1 MLTVNEAAMVQ
12 FARKLT
18 STPEQ
23 MSRDDV
29 DTLRR
34 VVTGIDDGEIH
45 DLVNLVG
52 YYAYVNRVV
61 AGLGVR
67 VGGREGAPGQ

>member
-1 MLTVNEAAMVQ
+1 MVQ

>member
-1 MLTVNEAAMVQ
+1 MLL

-18 STPEQ
+18 AAPEQ
-23 MSRDDV
+23 MSREDV
-29 DTLRR
+29 DSLRH
-34 VVTGIDDGEIH
+34 VAGLDDREIH